1 MTPVSKLIPVVFV
14 LFLSSPVLKGEEI
27 VRLDVDVNASSTWP
41 GIAGRIYFVQWSE
54 DLINW
59 DYVPVIY
66 EGVGPHT
73 VQYQGSAVQIFCRI
87 KGVHLPSIDPD
98 SEDFDDDGV
107 SNLTELTLGLDP
119 LNSDSDGD
127 GFGDGVE
134 IERGTDP
141 KLRDHAI
148 DWQGTAAIVLTP
160 TR

>member
-98 SEDFDDDGV
+98 SED
-107 SNLTELTLGLDP
+107 
-119 LNSDSDGD
+119 
-127 GFGDGVE
+127 
-134 IERGTDP
+134 
-141 KLRDHAI
+141 
-148 DWQGTAAIVLTP
+148 
-160 TR
+160 